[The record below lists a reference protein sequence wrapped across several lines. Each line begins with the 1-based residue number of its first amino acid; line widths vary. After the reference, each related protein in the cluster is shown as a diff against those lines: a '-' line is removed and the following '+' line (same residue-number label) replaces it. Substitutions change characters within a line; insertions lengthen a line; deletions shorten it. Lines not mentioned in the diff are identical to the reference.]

1 MAGAEEQLTE
11 LAARLRSLDAAGVEI
26 ATDALAGV
34 QDAARAT
41 AAAGTTADG
50 TQWKPTKKG
59 NRPLVGAAAKI
70 TAIVSG
76 SSKAAI
82 VLVLRG
88 IEVLH
93 HFGTGRIPAR
103 PILPTEKTG
112 VPEAIRDAV
121 RAAAKR
127 VVSRKVKGGSP

>member
-1 MAGAEEQLTE
+1 MAGAEDQLTE

-50 TQWKPTKKG
+50 TQWKRTKKG
-59 NRPLVGAAAKI
+59 NPPLVGAAAKI

-112 VPEAIRDAV
+112 VPEAIREAV

-127 VVSRKVKGGSP
+127 VIARRVKGGAR